1 VKEEGDRAKNDGREA
16 LAVKTEATFLPVTTT
31 DAPEQSAETSQLLPM
46 PALVIVE
53 RSAPGI
59 EVELIGGPR
68 FRDARREG

>member
-16 LAVKTEATFLPVTTT
+16 LAVKTETTT